1 MMEILGICWKFVC
14 DASTILWGLVESASM
29 FVWDLLVILHV
40 NHPRLEG
47 LLIGITLAWLLAR
60 RDRHPLL
67 RAASS
72 PLNLI
77 IGILDLAWDHVA
89 EFFRDVWTTI
99 KGWYYRAKNWI
110 QSKWADWVWTP
121 VMGSLR
127 WLKSKLSRK
136 EEKKEE
142 G

>member
-14 DASTILWGLVESASM
+14 DTAMTLWGLGESVAM
-29 FVWDLLVILHV
+29 FAWDLLVILHV

-47 LLIGITLAWLLAR
+47 LLIGIALAWLLAR
-60 RDRHPLL
+60 RERHPLL

-72 PLNLI
+72 PLNLV

-89 EFFRDVWTTI
+89 EFFGDIWGTL
-99 KGWYYRAKNWI
+99 KDWFNRAKWWTIDRLRRWI
-110 QSKWADWVWTP
+110 KAP
-121 VMGSLR
+121 VMNSLR
-127 WLKSKLSRK
+127 WLKAKLSRK

-142 G
+142 